1 MENLLNNVYLAVVV
15 LLLFGAAIFLHE
27 LGHYWV
33 ALKRGMKVEEF
44 AIGFGPKIFSWRA
57 KNGVVWSIRW
67 IPAGG
72 FVKLPQMV
80 TSEALEGKTDD
91 QLPPA
96 TPFSK
101 ILVAVAGPAMNV
113 IFAFAIATLLYFTG
127 IPTPVN
133 PPVVGF
139 MEADSAEAK
148 LGIQQGDRIVS
159 VDHKPV
165 KTWNDVT
172 MHSIL
177 ALTNVLPVAIERD
190 GVTNVY
196 QLETEPSPIAGKIL
210 RLNPIMHPKLGRII
224 PEGPA
229 DKAGLKEDDEVVQF
243 AGVPVA
249 TWEQM
254 VGLVRK
260 SAGKECVVKFRRG
273 GNLLEATVTPL
284 GKDGGDI
291 GQIQVEA
298 SRKVAMKVERPGPS
312 PWVQVANVW
321 DQMVNTISALVHSK
335 QTGIKAK
342 DLSGPVGIIGGL
354 ASQVNIDFRLGLSFL
369 VLLNINLAVLNML
382 PIPVLDGGHITM
394 SIYEMI
400 RRKPVSPKFVD
411 WATSACAL
419 LLISFM
425 LYVTFFDINRIPL
438 LRSLMKTE
446 VQMQQGT
453 NAAPAPVAP
462 APAQ

>member
-1 MENLLNNVYLAVVV
+1 MLNNVYIALVV

-44 AIGFGPKIFSWRA
+44 AIGFGPKLFSWKAR
-57 KNGVVWSIRW
+57 NGVLWSVRA

-80 TSEALEGKTDD
+80 TSEALEGKTEDE
-91 QLPPA
+91 LPPA
-96 TPFSK
+96 SPFSK
-101 ILVAVAGPAMNV
+101 ILVAVAGPVMNV
-113 IFAFAIATLLYFTG
+113 LFAFAIATVLYFTG
-127 IPTPVN
+127 IPTPKN
-133 PPVVGF
+133 PPLVGF
-139 MEADSAEAK
+139 MEPGSVEAK
-148 LGIQQGDRIVS
+148 LGIKQGDRIVS
-159 VDHKPV
+159 VDGKPV
-165 KTWNDVT
+165 KTWTDVV

-190 GVTNVY
+190 GVTNLY
-196 QLETEPSPIAGKIL
+196 QLETEPSPIAGKLL
-210 RLNPIMHPKLGRII
+210 RLNPVMHPKLGRII
-224 PEGPA
+224 ADGPA
-229 DKAGLKEDDEVVQF
+229 DKAGLKKDDEVVQF

-260 SAGKECVVKFRRG
+260 SAGQECLVKFRRDG
-273 GNLLEATVTPL
+273 SLQETKVTPL
-284 GKDGGDI
+284 GKDGGGI

-298 SRKVAMKVERPGPS
+298 SRTVEMVDERPGPL
-312 PWVQVANVW
+312 PWVQMANVW
-321 DQMVNTISALVHSK
+321 DQMVNTINALVHSK

-354 ASQVNIDFRLGLSFL
+354 ASQVSMDFRLGLSFL

-394 SIYEMI
+394 SIYELI
-400 RRKPVSPKFVD
+400 RGKPVSPKFVE

-425 LYVTFFDINRIPL
+425 LYVTFFDINRMPL

-446 VQMQQGT
+446 VKMEQPT
-453 NAAPAPVAP
+453 NP
-462 APAQ
+462 APAEAMPAPAK

>member
-1 MENLLNNVYLAVVV
+1 MENLLNNVYLALVVI
-15 LLLFGAAIFLHE
+15 LLFGAAIFLHE

-44 AIGFGPKIFSWRA
+44 AIGFGPKIFSWKA
-57 KNGVVWSIRW
+57 KNGVLWSIRW

-80 TSEALEGKTDD
+80 TSEALEGKADE

-101 ILVAVAGPAMNV
+101 ILVAAAGPAMNV

-139 MEADSAEAK
+139 MDPDSAEAK
-148 LGIQQGDRIVS
+148 LGIQTGDRIVS
-159 VDHKPV
+159 VDGKPV

-177 ALTNVLPVAIERD
+177 ALTNVLAVQIERA
-190 GVTNVY
+190 GVTNFY
-196 QLETEPSPIAGKIL
+196 HLETEPSQIAGKVL
-210 RLNPIMHPKLGRII
+210 RLNSQMHPLLGRVV
-224 PEGPA
+224 PDGPA
-229 DKAGLKEDDEVVQF
+229 DKAGLKEDDEIVQF
-243 AGVPVA
+243 AGVPVS

-254 VGLVRK
+254 VGLVKK
-260 SAGKECVVKFRRG
+260 SAGKESVVKYRRNG
-273 GNLLEATVTPL
+273 ELLETKVTPV
-284 GKDGGDI
+284 GVDGSDVGR
-291 GQIQVEA
+291 IQVEA
-298 SRKVAMKVERPGPS
+298 SRKVTMKVEKPGPL

-321 DQMVNTISALVHSK
+321 DQMVNTIKALVYSK
-335 QTGIKAK
+335 QTGVKAK

-394 SIYEMI
+394 SLYEMI
-400 RRKPVSPKFVD
+400 RRKPVSPRFVE

-446 VQMQQGT
+446 VQMQVPAT
-453 NAAPAPVAP
+453 NAEPATVVPGP
-462 APAQ
+462 